1 MVPFPPSDDTSRATW
16 RVSDVEKEYVR
27 VLFPLALA
35 EIRFRKAK
43 WCQQHSRGRGRG
55 RGGERQRQSCRCCR
69 EPPRLLSLAA
79 SPEHPESYAE
89 IQRISLI
96 APLIRRSF
104 TATRGILITPLG
116 EYEPRRIK
124 IGRTRQ
130 RERERERERDC
141 EGGWGSGGALQSL
154 TNLMQRPFNVMLVI
168 RENNS
173 FRVAKLFMPR
183 PACSLLN
190 YSALHLTSDRRGFY
204 NPRR

>member
-1 MVPFPPSDDTSRATW
+1 MTLT
-16 RVSDVEKEYVR
+16 
-27 VLFPLALA
+27 AL
-35 EIRFRKAK
+35 ERERE
-43 WCQQHSRGRGRG
+43 RE
-55 RGGERQRQSCRCCR
+55 RGGGRVGVVVESHLGFSLL
-69 EPPRLLSLAA
+69 PRRR
-79 SPEHPESYAE
+79 HPESYAE

-124 IGRTRQ
+124 IGRTREKESEGRGG
-130 RERERERERDC
+130 REK
-141 EGGWGSGGALQSL
+141 SGGALQSL
-154 TNLMQRPFNVMLVI
+154 TNLTQRPFNVMLVI

-173 FRVAKLFMPR
+173 FRVAKLFMLR

-204 NPRR
+204 NPRRCPLG